1 MISAVVGLEKNIKIA
16 MENKKSRKVLII
28 GTGDDSS
35 LSKHLYKEQFGD
47 DIILYTPEEAKAEG
61 LTMNDFS
68 NPIMKITEPLI
79 PELPTLIQVAKS
91 GKESRRER
99 RKKARKS
106 NKKNI

>member
-1 MISAVVGLEKNIKIA
+1 LELRTRVYYQSIYISQKIKEK
-16 MENKKSRKVLII
+16 L
-28 GTGDDSS
+28 
-35 LSKHLYKEQFGD
+35 GD

-68 NPIMKITEPLI
+68 NPIMKIAEPLI
-79 PELPTLIQVAKS
+79 PELPILIQVAKS